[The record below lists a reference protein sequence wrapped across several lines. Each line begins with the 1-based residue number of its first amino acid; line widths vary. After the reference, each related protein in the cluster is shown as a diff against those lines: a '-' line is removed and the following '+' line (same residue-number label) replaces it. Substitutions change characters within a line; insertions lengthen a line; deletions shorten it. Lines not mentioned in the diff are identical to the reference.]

1 MTEQTDAMGLSEAER
16 IEVNRRID
24 VAHAAMKVASL
35 VFAEIAGHDEAIAAN
50 EKITD
55 KYGLVFIGVAL
66 IAWAVSYFTSGSAH
80 DFFSVIGFL
89 PMGWY
94 FWLMYLKF
102 YSGRQRYRLNE
113 RLSDLELAWVGA
125 MGCRSEPWYG
135 SFGGIRNFSSADGL
149 TQNEAFHVWW
159 SQRQASI
166 RQNVC
171 DANR

>member
-24 VAHAAMKVASL
+24 VAHAAMEAAAL
-35 VFAEIAGHDEAIAAN
+35 VFAEIAGHDKAIAAN

-66 IAWAVSYFTSGSAH
+66 IAWAVSYFTLGRVH
-80 DFFSVIGFL
+80 DFFSGIGFL
-89 PMGWY
+89 SSGWY
-94 FWLMYLKF
+94 FWFIYWAF
-102 YSGRQRYRLNE
+102 YSDRQRYRLNE
-113 RLSDLELAWVGA
+113 RLRNIELAWVGA
-125 MGCRSEPWYG
+125 MGYRSEPWYG

-149 TQNEAFHVWW
+149 TQNEAYHVWW
-159 SQRQASI
+159 LQQQASI